1 MGGGRPIVITEFAVA
16 DWEAST
22 AEQNMAFMVEILPWL
37 EQTEWIL
44 SYAWYSFETDSA
56 AGWPS
61 ALVKSGS
68 SNDGGVVN
76 LTPLGQYYSDFT
88 GNFLGVDNIYA

>member
-1 MGGGRPIVITEFAVA
+1 MITEFAVA
-16 DWEAST
+16 DWEAGT
-22 AEQNMAFMVEILPWL
+22 VGENRFTPDQVMAFMVEILPFL

-44 SYAWYSFETDSA
+44 SYAWFSFETDSPW
-56 AGWPS
+56 GWPS
-61 ALVKSGS
+61 ALVESSSSG
-68 SNDGGVVN
+68 GGEVA